1 MKDLIVLT
9 ADVQQEKT
17 IATLLDY
24 RYQSMR
30 IPHLSFD
37 VQRHVRRDPGVFHE
51 APAFLQMFQDSHR
64 KALVLLDLS
73 WDGSPGNAETLRQ
86 NLLARLYQQGWDE
99 DCCDVI
105 VITPEL
111 ESWFWV
117 LESPVV
123 EEYLKLN
130 WQTIREI
137 GRQSSTWHEDL
148 QKPNKPKEL
157 LEIILRRQRI
167 PRSSSVFVHI
177 ANRVSL
183 NRCSDHAFLQFRETL
198 AKWFG

>member
-64 KALVLLDLS
+64 KALVMLESS

-86 NLLARLYQQGWDE
+86 NLLVRLYQQGWDE

-130 WQTIREI
+130 WQTMRI

-148 QKPNKPKEL
+148 QKPNKPKRTPGNYSKTSANSSIIFCL
-157 LEIILRRQRI
+157 RTHRKQSQLE
-167 PRSSSVFVHI
+167 SM
-177 ANRVSL
+177 
-183 NRCSDHAFLQFRETL
+183 
-198 AKWFG
+198 